1 MNSNEEITLHQV
13 LLIFTKRW
21 KYLLML
27 ALIFALAALV
37 KHKYFPTYPGT
48 GKLII
53 KDVRNSQLQ
62 LVLSSVAGPGTEST
76 ASDVKGEDVVDRAE
90 TVLDTHE
97 YYVALAHRLMQIKK
111 ETGNMSLTNFFK
123 KFERKESDQEYVHDI
138 ANVLSGMITF
148 SGAKG
153 GVLVINVKT
162 YNRELSVLVVNEALK
177 EAQKNIIDRELED
190 LDRAESYFND
200 ELASVRSRLD
210 GIENSTVKKLQK
222 NQILSVDVEKGDS
235 SKYISELKK
244 NINDTSITISNNR
257 GRITSLTEKIKL
269 NGTKDLGVISK
280 FNESSQIK
288 MLEDQNKDLEI
299 ELKTYKSYL
308 RNYENQK
315 TGLVPMQYEI
325 QKMNA
330 NHDFEYK
337 IFASLNDSLARIG
350 LQKTYVKNKVDILE
364 QERFS
369 RVKSSPSLA
378 IMMLISLM
386 LSQVIGMFSI
396 YVYELFKPNTPS
408 ESRS

>member
-97 YYVALAHRLMQIKK
+97 YYVALAQRLIQIKK
-111 ETGNMSLTNFFK
+111 ETGNLSLTNFFK

-148 SGAKG
+148 NSAKG

-190 LDRAESYFND
+190 LDRAENYFND
-200 ELASVRSRLD
+200 ELANVRSRLD

-222 NQILSVDVEKGDS
+222 NQILSIDVEKGDS

-257 GRITSLTEKIKL
+257 SRITSLTEKIKL
-269 NGTKDLGVISK
+269 NGSRDLGVISK

-408 ESRS
+408 

>member
-1 MNSNEEITLHQV
+1 MNANEEITLHQV

-76 ASDVKGEDVVDRAE
+76 ATDVKGEDVVDRAE

-111 ETGNMSLTNFFK
+111 ETGNLSLTNFFK
-123 KFERKESDQEYVHDI
+123 KFERKESDQEYAHDI
-138 ANVLSGMITF
+138 ANALSGMITF
-148 SGAKG
+148 SSAKG

-190 LDRAESYFND
+190 LDRAENYFND

-222 NQILSVDVEKGDS
+222 NQILSVDLEKGDS

-244 NINDTSITISNNR
+244 NINDTSIAISNNSS
-257 GRITSLTEKIKL
+257 RINSLTEKIKL
-269 NGTKDLGVISK
+269 NGSKDLGVISK

-288 MLEDQNKDLEI
+288 MLEDQNRDLEI

-408 ESRS
+408 

>member
-21 KYLLML
+21 KYLLIL
-27 ALIFALAALV
+27 ALIFALSALV

-62 LVLSSVAGPGTEST
+62 LVLSSVAGPGTET
-76 ASDVKGEDVVDRAE
+76 PASEVKGEDVVDRAQ

-97 YYVALAHRLMQIKK
+97 YYVALAQRLLQIRK
-111 ETGNMSLTNFFK
+111 ETGNISLKNFFK
-123 KFERKESDQEYVHDI
+123 KFEGDGSNSEYIHDV
-138 ANVLSGMITF
+138 ANVLSGIISF
-148 SGAKG
+148 NSAKG

-162 YNRELSVLVVNEALK
+162 NNRELSVLVVNEALK
-177 EAQKNIIDRELED
+177 EAQKNIIERELED
-190 LDRAESYFND
+190 LDRAENYFHAEIDN
-200 ELASVRSRLD
+200 VRGRLD

-235 SKYISELKK
+235 SRYMSELKK
-244 NINDTSITISNNR
+244 NINDTSIAISNNLS
-257 GRITSLTEKIKL
+257 RINSLNEKIK
-269 NGTKDLGVISK
+269 NGGARNLGVISK
-280 FNESSQIK
+280 FNESSQVK
-288 MLEDQNKDLEI
+288 VLEDENKDLEI
-299 ELKTYKSYL
+299 ELKTYKTYL
-308 RNYENQK
+308 RSYENQK

-369 RVKSSPSLA
+369 RVRSSPSLA
-378 IMMLISLM
+378 IMLLISLM

-396 YVYELFKPNTPS
+396 YVYELFKPNTP
-408 ESRS
+408 

>member
-21 KYLLML
+21 KYLLLL
-27 ALIFALAALV
+27 ALVFILGALV
-37 KHKYFPTYPGT
+37 KHKYFPMYPGS

-76 ASDVKGEDVVDRAE
+76 SSDAKGEDVVDRAE

-97 YYVALAHRLMQIKK
+97 YYVALASRLLQIKK
-111 ETGNMSLTNFFK
+111 ETGNLALTNFFSK
-123 KFERKESDQEYVHDI
+123 YEGSEADPEYVHDI
-138 ANVLSGMITF
+138 ANVLSGMINF
-148 SGAKG
+148 NSAKG
-153 GVLVINVKT
+153 GVLVINAKT
-162 YNRELSVLVVNEALK
+162 YNRELSVLIVNEALK

-190 LDRAESYFND
+190 LNRAENYFN
-200 ELASVRSRLD
+200 EEIANVRTRLD

-244 NINDTSITISNNR
+244 NINDTKITISNNES
-257 GRITSLTEKIKL
+257 RIKALIEKIKAS
-269 NGTKDLGVISK
+269 GSKDLGVISK
-280 FNESSQIK
+280 FNESSQVK
-288 MLEDQNKDLEI
+288 MLEDQNKDLQI
-299 ELKTYKSYL
+299 ELATYQTYL

-369 RVKSSPSLA
+369 RVRSSPSLA

-396 YVYELFKPNTPS
+396 YVYELFKPNT
-408 ESRS
+408 

>member
-1 MNSNEEITLHQV
+1 
-13 LLIFTKRW
+13 
-21 KYLLML
+21 ML

-62 LVLSSVAGPGTEST
+62 LVLSSVAGPGTET
-76 ASDVKGEDVVDRAE
+76 ASSEVKGEDVVDRAE
-90 TVLDTHE
+90 IVLDTHE
-97 YYVALAHRLMQIKK
+97 YYVALAQRLLQIKK
-111 ETGNMSLTNFFK
+111 ETGNIALKNFFK
-123 KFERKESDQEYVHDI
+123 KFEDNESNPEYVHNI
-138 ANVLSGMITF
+138 ANVLSGIITF
-148 SGAKG
+148 NSAKG

-162 YNRELSVLVVNEALK
+162 SNRELSVLVVNEALK

-190 LDRAESYFND
+190 LDRAENYFNA
-200 ELASVRSRLD
+200 ELESVRGRLD

-244 NINDTSITISNNR
+244 NINDTSIAISNN
-257 GRITSLTEKIKL
+257 TSRMNSLNEKIK
-269 NGTKDLGVISK
+269 NGGARDLGVISK
-280 FNESSQIK
+280 FNESSQVK

-308 RNYENQK
+308 RSYENQK

-364 QERFS
+364 QERVS

-396 YVYELFKPNTPS
+396 YVYELFKPNTP
-408 ESRS
+408 

>member
-21 KYLLML
+21 KYLLLL
-27 ALIFALAALV
+27 ALIFVLGALV
-37 KHKYFPTYPGT
+37 KHKYFPMYPGS

-62 LVLSSVAGPGTEST
+62 LVLSSVTGPGAEST
-76 ASDVKGEDVVDRAE
+76 FSDVKGEDVVDRAE

-97 YYVALAHRLMQIKK
+97 YYTALASRLLKIEK
-111 ETGNMSLTNFFK
+111 ETENLTLNNFFK
-123 KFERKESDQEYVHDI
+123 RYEGSQADPEYVHDI
-138 ANVLSGMITF
+138 ANVLSGMISF
-148 SGAKG
+148 NSAKG
-153 GVLVINVKT
+153 GVLVINAKT
-162 YNRELSVLVVNEALK
+162 YNRELSVLIVNEALK

-190 LDRAESYFND
+190 LNRAENYFN
-200 ELASVRSRLD
+200 EEITNVRNRLD

-244 NINDTSITISNNR
+244 NINDTKITISNNE
-257 GRITSLTEKIKL
+257 GRIKALIEKIKAS
-269 NGTKDLGVISK
+269 GTKDLGVISK
-280 FNESSQIK
+280 FNESSQVK
-288 MLEDQNKDLEI
+288 MLEDQNKDLHI
-299 ELKTYKSYL
+299 ELVTYQSHL

-378 IMMLISLM
+378 IMMVISLM

-396 YVYELFKPNTPS
+396 YVYELFKPNT
-408 ESRS
+408 

>member
-62 LVLSSVAGPGTEST
+62 LVLSSVAGPGTETTS
-76 ASDVKGEDVVDRAE
+76 SEVKGEDVVDRAE
-90 TVLDTHE
+90 IVLDTHE
-97 YYVALAHRLMQIKK
+97 YYVALAQRLLQIKK
-111 ETGNMSLTNFFK
+111 ETGNIALTNFFK
-123 KFERKESDQEYVHDI
+123 KFEDNESNPEYVHNV
-138 ANVLSGMITF
+138 ANVLSGIITF
-148 SGAKG
+148 NSAKG

-162 YNRELSVLVVNEALK
+162 NNRELSVLVVNEALK

-190 LDRAESYFND
+190 LDRAENYFNA
-200 ELASVRSRLD
+200 ELESVRGRLD

-244 NINDTSITISNNR
+244 NINDTSIAISNN
-257 GRITSLTEKIKL
+257 TSRMNSLNEKIK
-269 NGTKDLGVISK
+269 NGGARDLGVISK
-280 FNESSQIK
+280 FNESSQVK

-308 RNYENQK
+308 RSYENQK

-364 QERFS
+364 QERVS

-396 YVYELFKPNTPS
+396 YVYELFKPNA
-408 ESRS
+408 

>member
-13 LLIFTKRW
+13 LQIFTKRW
-21 KYLLML
+21 KYLLLL
-27 ALIFALAALV
+27 ALVFVLGALI
-37 KHKYFPTYPGT
+37 KHKYFPMYPGT

-62 LVLSSVAGPGTEST
+62 LVLSTVAGPGTEVSS
-76 ASDVKGEDVVDRAE
+76 SDVKGDDVVDRAQ

-97 YYVALAHRLMQIKK
+97 YYVALASRLLQIKNEQK
-111 ETGNMSLTNFFK
+111 NVALINYFK
-123 KFERKESDQEYVHDI
+123 KFERKESDPEYIHDVGNAL
-138 ANVLSGMITF
+138 ANILSF
-148 SGAKG
+148 SSAKG
-153 GVLVINVKT
+153 GVLIINSKT
-162 YNRELSVLVVNEALK
+162 YNRDLSVLIVNEALK

-190 LDRAESYFND
+190 LNRAENYFNL
-200 ELASVRSRLD
+200 EIENVRSRLD

-235 SKYISELKK
+235 SRYISELKK
-244 NINDTSITISNNR
+244 NINDTKITISNNES
-257 GRITSLTEKIKL
+257 RINSLVEKIKS
-269 NGTKDLGVISK
+269 NGSKDLGVISK

-288 MLEDQNKDLEI
+288 MLEDQNKDLKI
-299 ELKTYKSYL
+299 ELATYQSYL
-308 RNYENQK
+308 RGYENQK

-337 IFASLNDSLARIG
+337 MFASLNDSLARIG

-364 QERFS
+364 NERFS
-369 RVKSSPSLA
+369 KVRSSPSLA
-378 IMMLISLM
+378 IMILISLM

-396 YVYELFKPNTPS
+396 YVYELFRPNSP
-408 ESRS
+408 

>member
-97 YYVALAHRLMQIKK
+97 YYVALAQRLIQIKK
-111 ETGNMSLTNFFK
+111 ETGNLSLTNFFK

-148 SGAKG
+148 NSAKG

-190 LDRAESYFND
+190 LDRAENYFND

-257 GRITSLTEKIKL
+257 SRITSLTEKIKL
-269 NGTKDLGVISK
+269 NGSRDLGVISK

-408 ESRS
+408 

>member
-27 ALIFALAALV
+27 ALIFALSALV
-37 KHKYFPTYPGT
+37 KHKYFPTYPGS

-62 LVLSSVAGPGTEST
+62 LVLSSVAGPGTETPTSE
-76 ASDVKGEDVVDRAE
+76 VKGEDVVDRAQI
-90 TVLDTHE
+90 VLDTHE
-97 YYVALAHRLMQIKK
+97 YYVALAQRLLQIRK
-111 ETGNMSLTNFFK
+111 ETGNISLKNFFK
-123 KFERKESDQEYVHDI
+123 KFEGNDNNPEYIHDV
-138 ANVLSGMITF
+138 ANALSSVISF
-148 SGAKG
+148 NSAKG

-162 YNRELSVLVVNEALK
+162 NNRELSVLVVNEALK
-177 EAQKNIIDRELED
+177 EAQKNIIERELED
-190 LDRAESYFND
+190 LDRAENYFHAEIDN
-200 ELASVRSRLD
+200 VRGRLD

-244 NINDTSITISNNR
+244 NINDTSIAISNNLS
-257 GRITSLTEKIKL
+257 RINSLNEKIK
-269 NGTKDLGVISK
+269 NGGARDLGVISK
-280 FNESSQIK
+280 FNESSQVK
-288 MLEDQNKDLEI
+288 VLEDENKDLEI
-299 ELKTYKSYL
+299 ELKTYKTYL
-308 RNYENQK
+308 RSYENQK

-369 RVKSSPSLA
+369 RVRSSPSLA
-378 IMMLISLM
+378 IMLLISLM

-396 YVYELFKPNTPS
+396 YVYELFKPNTP
-408 ESRS
+408 

>member
-13 LLIFTKRW
+13 LQIFTKRW
-21 KYLLML
+21 KYLLLL
-27 ALIFALAALV
+27 ALVFLLGAMV
-37 KHKYFPTYPGT
+37 KHKYFPMYPGM

-62 LVLSSVAGPGTEST
+62 LVLSSVAGPGTEV
-76 ASDVKGEDVVDRAE
+76 ASDAKGDDIVERAE

-97 YYVALAHRLMQIKK
+97 YYVALANRLLQIKK
-111 ETGNMSLTNFFK
+111 EQGNVALINFFK
-123 KFERKESDQEYVHDI
+123 KFEGKESDPEYAHDI
-138 ANVLSGMITF
+138 GNILSGMISFT
-148 SGAKG
+148 SSKG
-153 GVLVINVKT
+153 GVLIINVKT

-190 LDRAESYFND
+190 LNRAESYFNV
-200 ELASVRSRLD
+200 EIESVRSRLD
-210 GIENSTVKKLQK
+210 LIENSTVKKLQK

-244 NINDTSITISNNR
+244 NINDTKITISNNES
-257 GRITSLTEKIKL
+257 RIKSLAEKIKN
-269 NGTKDLGVISK
+269 NGAKDLGVISK

-288 MLEDQNKDLEI
+288 MLEDQNKDLQI
-299 ELKTYKSYL
+299 ELKTYQSYL

-337 IFASLNDSLARIG
+337 MFASLNDSLARIG

-364 QERFS
+364 RERFS
-369 RVKSSPSLA
+369 KVRSSPSLG
-378 IMMLISLM
+378 IMILISLM

-396 YVYELFKPNTPS
+396 YVYELFRPNSPETIS
-408 ESRS
+408 

>member
-21 KYLLML
+21 KYLLLL
-27 ALIFALAALV
+27 ALVFILGALV
-37 KHKYFPTYPGT
+37 KHKYFPMYPGS

-76 ASDVKGEDVVDRAE
+76 SSDAKGEDVVDRAE

-97 YYVALAHRLMQIKK
+97 YYVALASRLLQIKK
-111 ETGNMSLTNFFK
+111 ETGNLALTNFFSK
-123 KFERKESDQEYVHDI
+123 YEGSEADPEYVHDI
-138 ANVLSGMITF
+138 ANVLSGMINF
-148 SGAKG
+148 NSAKG
-153 GVLVINVKT
+153 GVLVINAKT
-162 YNRELSVLVVNEALK
+162 YNRELSVLIVNEALR

-190 LDRAESYFND
+190 LNRAENYFN
-200 ELASVRSRLD
+200 EEIANVRNRLD

-244 NINDTSITISNNR
+244 NINDTKITISNNES
-257 GRITSLTEKIKL
+257 RIKALIEKIKAS
-269 NGTKDLGVISK
+269 GSKDLGVISK
-280 FNESSQIK
+280 FNESSQVK
-288 MLEDQNKDLEI
+288 MLEDQNKDLQI
-299 ELKTYKSYL
+299 ELATYQTYL

-369 RVKSSPSLA
+369 RVRSSPSLA

-396 YVYELFKPNTPS
+396 YVYELFKPNT
-408 ESRS
+408 

>member
-62 LVLSSVAGPGTEST
+62 LVLSSVAGPGTET
-76 ASDVKGEDVVDRAE
+76 ASTEVKGDDVVDRAE

-97 YYVALAHRLMQIKK
+97 YYVSLAKRLLQIKK
-111 ETGNMSLTNFFK
+111 ETGNLALRNFFK
-123 KFERKESDQEYVHDI
+123 KYEGNENNPEYAHDI
-138 ANVLSGMITF
+138 ANILSGIISFT
-148 SGAKG
+148 SAKG

-190 LDRAESYFND
+190 LDRAENYFND
-200 ELASVRSRLD
+200 ELENVRSRLD

-244 NINDTSITISNNR
+244 NINDTSIAISNNKS
-257 GRITSLTEKIKL
+257 RINSLVEKIK
-269 NGTKDLGVISK
+269 NGGAKDLGVISK
-280 FNESSQIK
+280 FNESSQVKI
-288 MLEDQNKDLEI
+288 LEDENKDLEI

-308 RNYENQK
+308 RSYENQK

-378 IMMLISLM
+378 IMLLISLM

-396 YVYELFKPNTPS
+396 YVYELFKPNTP
-408 ESRS
+408 

>member
-13 LLIFTKRW
+13 LQIFTKRW
-21 KYLLML
+21 KYLLLL
-27 ALIFALAALV
+27 ALVFVLGALI
-37 KHKYFPTYPGT
+37 KHKYFPMYPGT

-62 LVLSSVAGPGTEST
+62 LVLSTVAGPGTEVSS
-76 ASDVKGEDVVDRAE
+76 SDVKGDDVVDRAQ

-97 YYVALAHRLMQIKK
+97 YYVALANRLLQIKNEQK
-111 ETGNMSLTNFFK
+111 NVALINYFK
-123 KFERKESDQEYVHDI
+123 KFERQESDPEYIHDVGNAL
-138 ANVLSGMITF
+138 ANILSF
-148 SGAKG
+148 SSAKG
-153 GVLVINVKT
+153 GVLIINSKT
-162 YNRELSVLVVNEALK
+162 YNRDLSVLIVNEALK

-190 LDRAESYFND
+190 LNRAENYFNL
-200 ELASVRSRLD
+200 EIENVRSRLD

-235 SKYISELKK
+235 SRYISELKK
-244 NINDTSITISNNR
+244 NINDTKITISNNES
-257 GRITSLTEKIKL
+257 RINSLVEKIKS
-269 NGTKDLGVISK
+269 NGSKDLGVISK

-288 MLEDQNKDLEI
+288 MLEDQNKDLKI
-299 ELKTYKSYL
+299 ELATYQSYL
-308 RNYENQK
+308 RGYENQK

-337 IFASLNDSLARIG
+337 MFASLNDSLARIG

-364 QERFS
+364 NERFS
-369 RVKSSPSLA
+369 KVRSSPSLA
-378 IMMLISLM
+378 IMILISLM

-396 YVYELFKPNTPS
+396 YVYELFRPNSP
-408 ESRS
+408 

>member
-111 ETGNMSLTNFFK
+111 ETGNLSLTNFFK
-123 KFERKESDQEYVHDI
+123 KFGRKESDQEYVHDI

-148 SGAKG
+148 NSAKG

-190 LDRAESYFND
+190 LDRAENYFND
-200 ELASVRSRLD
+200 ELARVRSRLD

-244 NINDTSITISNNR
+244 SINDTSITISNNR
-257 GRITSLTEKIKL
+257 SRIASLTEKIKL
-269 NGTKDLGVISK
+269 NGTRDLGVISK

-408 ESRS
+408 

>member
-13 LLIFTKRW
+13 LQIFTKRW
-21 KYLLML
+21 KYLLLL
-27 ALIFALAALV
+27 ALVFILGALI
-37 KHKYFPTYPGT
+37 KHKYFPMYPGT

-62 LVLSSVAGPGTEST
+62 LVLSTVAGPGTEVS
-76 ASDVKGEDVVDRAE
+76 SDSSKGDDVVDRAE

-97 YYVALAHRLMQIKK
+97 YYVALAGRLLQMKNEQHNIA
-111 ETGNMSLTNFFK
+111 LINFFK
-123 KFERKESDQEYVHDI
+123 KFEGSEKDPEYLHDVGN
-138 ANVLSGMITF
+138 ALSTMITF
-148 SGAKG
+148 SSSKG
-153 GVLVINVKT
+153 GVLVVNTKT

-190 LDRAESYFND
+190 LNRAENYFNV
-200 ELASVRSRLD
+200 EIESVRSRLD
-210 GIENSTVKKLQK
+210 VIENSTVKKLQK
-222 NQILSVDVEKGDS
+222 NQIISVDVEKGDS

-244 NINDTSITISNNR
+244 NINDTKINISNNES
-257 GRITSLTEKIKL
+257 RINSLTEKIKSS
-269 NGTKDLGVISK
+269 GSKDLGVISK

-288 MLEDQNKDLEI
+288 MLEEQNRDLQI
-299 ELKTYKSYL
+299 ELKTYQSYL

-315 TGLVPMQYEI
+315 TGLVPMQYEL

-337 IFASLNDSLARIG
+337 MFASLNDSLARIG

-364 QERFS
+364 RERFS
-369 RVKSSPSLA
+369 KVRSSPSLG
-378 IMMLISLM
+378 IMILISLM

-396 YVYELFKPNTPS
+396 YVYELFRPTAP
-408 ESRS
+408 

>member
-21 KYLLML
+21 KYLLLL
-27 ALIFALAALV
+27 ALIFVLGALV
-37 KHKYFPTYPGT
+37 KHKYFPMYPGS

-62 LVLSSVAGPGTEST
+62 LVLSSVTGPGAEST
-76 ASDVKGEDVVDRAE
+76 FSDVKGEDVVDRAE

-97 YYVALAHRLMQIKK
+97 YYTALASRLLKIEK
-111 ETGNMSLTNFFK
+111 ETENLTLNNFFK
-123 KFERKESDQEYVHDI
+123 RYEGSQADPEYVHDI
-138 ANVLSGMITF
+138 ANVLSGMISF
-148 SGAKG
+148 NSAKG
-153 GVLVINVKT
+153 GVLVINAKT
-162 YNRELSVLVVNEALK
+162 YNRELSVLIVNEALK

-190 LDRAESYFND
+190 LNRAESYFN
-200 ELASVRSRLD
+200 EEITNVRNRLD

-244 NINDTSITISNNR
+244 NINDTKITISNNE
-257 GRITSLTEKIKL
+257 GRIKALIEKIKAS
-269 NGTKDLGVISK
+269 GTKDLGVISK
-280 FNESSQIK
+280 FNESSQVK
-288 MLEDQNKDLEI
+288 MLEDQNKDLHI
-299 ELKTYKSYL
+299 ELATYQSHL

-378 IMMLISLM
+378 IMMVISLM

-396 YVYELFKPNTPS
+396 YVYELFKPNT
-408 ESRS
+408 